1 MKGLMLWA
9 ALAIP
14 AAATPWSV
22 ARSEH
27 FEVWSN
33 APADTVRE
41 IGTGLERL
49 RTFFVNHVGIEPRS
63 RVRVIC
69 FGTAQEF
76 ADYRIRPGADGF
88 SLTGPNGDYI
98 VMHAPQRGELRVLAH
113 EYAHLL
119 IHASGWKL
127 PEWLA
132 EGISEV
138 VSSMQFGERYS
149 FIGRDLP

>member
-49 RTFFVNHVGIEPRS
+49 RTFFVKHVGIEPRS

-69 FGTAQEF
+69 FGTAQEV
-76 ADYRIRPGADGF
+76 AEYRIRPGADGC
-88 SLTGPNGDYI
+88 SLTGPNRDYI
-98 VMHAPQRGELRVLAH
+98 VMHAPQRGEFRVPAH
-113 EYAHLL
+113 EHAPLVL
-119 IHASGWKL
+119 HASGGTV
-127 PEWLA
+127 P
-132 EGISEV
+132 
-138 VSSMQFGERYS
+138 
-149 FIGRDLP
+149 